1 MLSHRTSTNDINSE
15 KCDALYLEVHLK
27 DNKNNIDNN
36 CNVGGEKIN
45 K

>member
-27 DNKNNIDNN
+27 DNKNNNSLYRIFNLY
-36 CNVGGEKIN
+36 
-45 K
+45 